1 MDIRSRQPSLDAVTN
16 FIGLEG
22 ELAEVKPLHCDRSV
36 GHLALVDHPA
46 RGVDCAIDFELVHM
60 VADSG
65 FVTAR
70 SYAWPS

>member
-36 GHLALVDHPA
+36 GHLALVDHPRAAWMA
-46 RGVDCAIDFELVHM
+46 RAISNWSTWSL
-60 VADSG
+60 
-65 FVTAR
+65 TAA
-70 SYAWPS
+70 S